1 MLGTIGR
8 LTGRA
13 VTTAG
18 AVAVVA
24 VRPVVRRILAL
35 ALAEVD
41 LTALVRDNVDLD
53 ALMTTVDLDV
63 LMSRVDVDAIAQRVD
78 VEVLVVRVLQTLD
91 VAAIIR
97 DATELVTSEAVQSVW
112 TRGSEADVAVG
123 RTIDRLLR
131 RRQLPVG

>member
-1 MLGTIGR
+1 VTIGR

-18 AVAVVA
+18 ALAVVA
-24 VRPVVRRILAL
+24 VRPLARRVLAL
-35 ALAEVD
+35 VLAEVD

-53 ALMTTVDLDV
+53 ALMTTVDLDA

-78 VEVLVVRVLQTLD
+78 VEVLVARVLQTLD
-91 VAAIIR
+91 VPALIR
-97 DATELVTSEAVQSVW
+97 DSTESVASEAVQSVR
-112 TRGSEADVAVG
+112 TRGSEADAAVG

-131 RRQLPVG
+131 RRPLPVG